1 MSKIMIGQALAGIA
15 LLSSVV
21 IGCTTE
27 GEGDTPTPDDVSPTP
42 EPGAAFTVG
51 VECVAGADVAGDIL
65 YLSVDTTDS
74 GKTLAEFPTVELY
87 DDYTKP
93 DYDND
98 PTKAWAEDHTLELF
112 DSGRSSIKVYEYWE
126 RALEIAVN
134 SDGEPYFGEQEA
146 DVSTIFTCDF
156 FDADDVT
163 YVFCATDNETLEEHC
178 YAGGKHPT
186 TFCSD
191 CEAAEQTE

>member
-1 MSKIMIGQALAGIA
+1 MSKLMFGQALAGIA

-27 GEGDTPTPDDVSPTP
+27 GGDTPTPDVSPSP

-51 VECVAGADVAGDIL
+51 VECVAGSDVSGDIV

-74 GKTLAEFPTVELY
+74 GKTLAEYPTVELY
-87 DDYTKP
+87 DDYTKEY
-93 DYDND
+93 YDND
-98 PTKAWAEDHTLELF
+98 PTKAYAEDHTLELF

-126 RALEIAVN
+126 RDLAIAV
-134 SDGEPYFGEQEA
+134 DGNGNPDVDEQIP
-146 DVSTIFTCDF
+146 DVNTIFTCDF
-156 FDADDVT
+156 FDNTEVT

-191 CEAAEQTE
+191 CEAAE